1 MTQSLLSNMVLVFAL
16 AIAAMFVCI
25 RLKIP
30 TIVGL
35 LLVGVLAG
43 PSGMGLVAVSNE
55 IEAIADIGVVL
66 LLFAIGLEFSLKK
79 LLRARRTVIVGGF
92 LQVFIT
98 VGAVYFVAISTGLGR
113 AESLFAGFVISM
125 SSTAIAMKIL
135 QERGEID
142 GPVGSSSLA
151 ISLFQDM
158 MSVPMVLSIPLLL
171 GVEDNAGAHLGVF
184 FLKSSGIIVLVLIGA
199 RWIVPAILYQ
209 VTRTRSRELFLL
221 SVLGLCGAIAWLTS
235 RVELSLALGAF
246 LAGLIIS
253 ESEYSHQALGSI
265 LPFRDVFTGF
275 FFISVGML
283 LDVNYFLQYP
293 FSISALAIGV
303 VALKIVIITIAC
315 IMIGLP
321 LNTGVLTGLA
331 ISNIGEFSFVL
342 IRAGS
347 SSGLLSDD
355 TSQFFLAVTVI
366 SMILAPF
373 LMAASSKVSSLIL
386 HLPLADGLRAGL
398 FSLSGIHSPDSFQKK
413 TGHIVVVG
421 YGINGKNVARAASIA
436 GIPYLII
443 EMNPDTVRREQERG
457 EHIIFGSAD
466 QEAVLEYAGITGA
479 RVLVIAIADPAAT
492 RQVTAVARKSNP
504 NIYIIAR
511 TRYLQEVGPLYDLGA
526 DEVIPE
532 EFETSVEI
540 FTRVLKKYLVP
551 LDEIRRFTQDIR
563 SGGYE
568 LLRGMRDSARS
579 CGDLSCYL
587 AGEEVAA
594 MRVSADSMFAGKS
607 LAEIKMRKDYEVAV
621 VAVRR
626 ETLVISNPDGDT
638 RILAGDVLIAFGTPD
653 RVAAVAALLN
663 PAE

>member
-1 MTQSLLSNMVLVFAL
+1 MSESLLSNMVIVFAL
-16 AIAAMFVCI
+16 AIVSMFICI
-25 RLKIP
+25 RLKVP

-35 LLVGVLAG
+35 LLVGVAAG
-43 PSGMGLVAVSNE
+43 PSGLGLVNVSVE
-55 IEAIADIGVVL
+55 VESIADIGVVL
-66 LLFAIGLEFSLKK
+66 LLFTIGLEFSLKK
-79 LLRARRTVIVGGF
+79 LLRARRTVLLGGS
-92 LQVFIT
+92 LQVALTVIT
-98 VGAVYFVAISTGLGR
+98 IYLAATWAGLGG

-135 QERGEID
+135 EERGQID

-151 ISLFQDM
+151 ISLFQDI

-171 GVEDNAGAHLGVF
+171 GIGENAGTELGVF
-184 FLKSSGIIVLVLIGA
+184 FLKSSVIIALVLFGA
-199 RWIVPAILYQ
+199 RWLIPAILYQ

-221 SVLGLCGAIAWLTS
+221 SVLGLCGGIAWLTS
-235 RVELSLALGAF
+235 RVDLSLALGAF

-283 LDVNYFLQYP
+283 LDVHYFLQHP
-293 FSISALAIGV
+293 FSIGALALGV
-303 VALKIVIITIAC
+303 VVLKILIIVVAC
-315 IMIGLP
+315 TLIGLP
-321 LNTGVLTGLA
+321 LTTGILTGFA

-347 SSGLLSDD
+347 SSGLISDD
-355 TSQFFLAVTVI
+355 TGQFFLAVTVI

-373 LMAASSKVSSLIL
+373 LMGASTRVTEFIRN
-386 HLPLADGLRAGL
+386 LPLSDRLRAGL
-398 FSLSGIHSPDSFQKK
+398 FSLSGIESPDSFGKK
-413 TGHIVVVG
+413 TGHIIIVG
-421 YGINGKNVARAASIA
+421 YGINGRNVARAASIA

-443 EMNPDTVRREQERG
+443 EMNPDTVRREQENG

-466 QEAVLEYAGITGA
+466 QAAVLEYAGIAAA
-479 RVLVIAIADPAAT
+479 RVLVIAIADPAST
-492 RQVTAVARKSNP
+492 RQVTVVARKANQD
-504 NIYIIAR
+504 IYIIAR
-511 TRYLQEVGPLYDLGA
+511 TRYLQEVQPLYDLGA

-551 LDEIRRFTQDIR
+551 LDEIRRFAGEIR

-568 LLRGMRDSARS
+568 LLRGMRPAARS

-594 MRVSADSMFAGKS
+594 LRVSSVSDLAGRT
-607 LAEIKMRKDYEVAV
+607 LAEINMRRAHEVSV

-626 ETLVISNPDGDT
+626 DAAVISNPDGDT
-638 RILAGDVLIAFGTPD
+638 RILAGDILVAFGAPD
-653 RVAAVAALLN
+653 RVAAVAALLD
-663 PAE
+663 PEE